1 MMPTT
6 TVTDA
11 TFEAEVLRSEV
22 PVIVDFWA
30 TWCGPCRQVAPV
42 LEQLAEDYAGRVKIV
57 KLDADANPQTVT
69 AAGVVSIPTLSF
81 YVDGAPVKSLI
92 GAKPRQVIAAEI
104 DDLLT

>member
-1 MMPTT
+1 MPTT
-6 TVTDA
+6 TVSDA
-11 TFEAEVLRSEV
+11 AFEAEVLRSEV

-42 LEQLAEDYAGRVKIV
+42 LEQLSEDYAGHVKIV

-69 AAGVVSIPTLSF
+69 AAGVVSIPTLRF

-92 GAKPRQVIAAEI
+92 GAEPRQVIAAEI